1 MTDQGRELP
10 TLEEAKRA
18 LEYVGWAYQSCFQTA
33 TDMYRERYGDAPNFA
48 VDAPDGGLLYGLGDL
63 VDALNQLEQANERIA
78 EQDQE
83 LRYWS
88 NR

>member
-1 MTDQGRELP
+1 MTEDRPLP

-48 VDAPDGGLLYGLGDL
+48 VDAPDGGLLYVTSDL
-63 VDALNQLEQANERIA
+63 VEALSLLEHANERIA
-78 EQDQE
+78 EQDRE